1 MAFEDDDFQH
11 LRQGETEVNFARC
24 GCFGWCAKGAV
35 RVFSV
40 ILITFLSIFLVGC
53 GDQVRLPSAEELM
66 EFERAGPS
74 RPTVD
79 LSVLA
84 KARIAR
90 GPYRVLAGEVL
101 ELTMPTILK
110 IVTAEE
116 PAFSN
121 GTAPFVCRVG
131 EKGSIT
137 LPVVG
142 EIGVA
147 GKTLAEIEVSVIGA
161 YHPKYAVTRPS
172 VFARVLEY
180 RTAKV
185 CIQGAVARPGVY
197 DLRSDQMSLV
207 SLLTEA
213 GGIVN
218 EGAAVI
224 RVVRSSEAAEGGGGI
239 RQTTGLAAAGSLH
252 RGDQEGTGVRK
263 VGEPISLSD
272 AAWIALGP
280 HYIDSDQRKVRLT
293 FALAEMRG
301 TKGELKLSCEGEELT
316 MTNFDI
322 GDELHRRGLVK
333 YLDQKHQRF
342 SSPALESE
350 LIAMAEELQVIS
362 VLEPS
367 RQDNE
372 QRNPGG
378 EAADDKVEAEGR
390 YASEE
395 AVRKRPVEA
404 RGHERGVVAGEEAV
418 EEIILPVKGLNIPF
432 ADVPLREGDR
442 VFVERLEASV
452 FSVIGLV
459 RNPGNFPYPADARY
473 NLMQAIAFAGGL
485 DQVAEPRYAT
495 VYRLKGDGT
504 IVRAPFQIISAKRGS
519 ELTSWVNVAIKPG
532 DIVAVE
538 QTARTRSNLFLANVF
553 RLNVGAYISG
563 RDLFNND

>member
-1 MAFEDDDFQH
+1 M
-11 LRQGETEVNFARC
+11 NFARC
-24 GCFGWCAKGAV
+24 EYFGWCGEGVA
-35 RVFSV
+35 RVFRLS
-40 ILITFLSIFLVGC
+40 LIALLLVFAAGC

-84 KARIAR
+84 RARIAR
-90 GPYRVLAGEVL
+90 GPYRVLPGEVL

-121 GTAPFVCRVG
+121 GAAPFVCRVSQ
-131 EKGSIT
+131 KGSIT

-142 EIGVA
+142 EIAVA
-147 GKTLAEIEVSVIGA
+147 GKTLAEIEVSVIDA
-161 YHPKYAVTRPS
+161 YHPRYAVTRPS

-197 DLRSDQMSLV
+197 ELRSDQMSLV
-207 SLLTEA
+207 SLLMEA
-213 GGIVN
+213 GGIVDA
-218 EGAAVI
+218 GAAVI
-224 RVVRSSEAAEGGGGI
+224 RVVRSGAAADGGI
-239 RQTTGLAAAGSLH
+239 RKTAGLSAVERLHGAGGPERASQGSGEAAVL
-252 RGDQEGTGVRK
+252 RGENRLVLR
-263 VGEPISLSD
+263 PRNIN
-272 AAWIALGP
+272 
-280 HYIDSDQRKVRLT
+280 YDQRGIRVV
-293 FALAEMRG
+293 FAQAERG
-301 TKGELKLSCEGEELT
+301 RTNGELRLSCEGEELT

-322 GDELHRRGLVK
+322 GDELHRRGLIR
-333 YLDQKHQRF
+333 YLDKKHEHF

-350 LIAMAEELQVIS
+350 LIAMAEELKVIS
-362 VLEPS
+362 VFES
-367 RQDNE
+367 TGQGNE

-378 EAADDKVEAEGR
+378 QAGRSGTKPGGGSVADEGVGER
-390 YASEE
+390 LVQA
-395 AVRKRPVEA
+395 P
-404 RGHERGVVAGEEAV
+404 GHEGGVFGGGDAGQEAV
-418 EEIILPVKGLNIPF
+418 EEIVLPVKGLNIPF
-432 ADVPLREGDR
+432 SDVVLREGDR
-442 VFVERLEASV
+442 VFVEQLEASV

-459 RNPGNFPYPADARY
+459 RNPGNFPYPPDARY

-495 VYRLKGDGT
+495 VYRLKADGS
-504 IVRAPFQIISAKRGS
+504 IVRAPFQIISARRGS

-563 RDLFNND
+563 RDLWNND